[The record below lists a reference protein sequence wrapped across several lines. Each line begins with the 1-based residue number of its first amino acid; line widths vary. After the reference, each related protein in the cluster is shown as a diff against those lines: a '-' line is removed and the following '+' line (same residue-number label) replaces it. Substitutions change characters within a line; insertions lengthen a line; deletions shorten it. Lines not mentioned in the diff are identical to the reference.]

1 MSQVKPSAVTPF
13 LTFTGQAEEA
23 MNLYTS
29 VFENSEIIRITRYG
43 PGEHGEEGSVMHAS
57 FSLNGQAF
65 MCIDSSVK
73 HDWTFTP
80 AISLHSFFE
89 TEEEIQ
95 RVYEELSRG
104 GQILMPLASYPFSKM
119 FGWISDRYGVTW
131 QLQLAGS

>member
-1 MSQVKPSAVTPF
+1 MSKGEMSPVTPF
-13 LTFTGQAEEA
+13 LTFAGQAEEA

-43 PGEHGEEGSVMHAS
+43 PNEPGEEGSVMHAS
-57 FSLNGQAF
+57 FSLNGQVF
-65 MCIDSSVK
+65 MCIDSNIK

-80 AISLHSFFE
+80 AISLYTAFE
-89 TEEEIQ
+89 NEEEIQ

-104 GQILMPLASYPFSKM
+104 GQILMPLGSYPFSKM

-131 QLQLAGS
+131 QLQLNES